1 MNKIELIKPDD
12 WHVHFREGEILKKI
26 VPLTSN
32 LYNRA
37 VVMPNISSPIITSH
51 QAKLYK
57 KEILKH
63 SKNNKFFEPLI
74 TFYLT
79 ENLILN
85 ELILAYK
92 NRDVFAVK
100 LYPAGATT
108 NSSKGIRNISSKF
121 NFFEQMCKE
130 QIPLL
135 IHGEINLKSVD
146 VFDREQFFIENELTP
161 IINRFPELKI
171 TLEHITTK
179 FAVDF
184 VNDSNENLKA
194 SITPHHLIL
203 NRTDMLEHKIK
214 PHYYCLPI
222 LKKEDDRKALL
233 QAASNDNQKY
243 FLGTD
248 SAPHTVD
255 QKEMECGCAG
265 IFNTINSIQILT
277 QIFEDN
283 SKLDTLENFISI
295 NGCQHYNLPINKT
308 TITLEKSDKP
318 IVFDQFLNVKN
329 KKIKI
334 FQPNFDVFWHI
345 KNDVI

>member
-37 VVMPNISSPIITSH
+37 VVMPNISSPIISSQ

-57 KEILKH
+57 KEILKY

-79 ENLILN
+79 ENLILS
-85 ELILAYK
+85 ELILAHNNK
-92 NRDVFAVK
+92 DVFAVK

-108 NSSKGIRNISSKF
+108 NSSQGINNISSKYH
-121 NFFEQMCKE
+121 FFEEMCRY

-135 IHGEINLKSVD
+135 IHGEINEKSVD
-146 VFDREQFFIENELTP
+146 VFDREKVFIENELIP
-161 IINRFPELKI
+161 IIKRFPELKI

-184 VNDSNENLKA
+184 INEATDNIKA

-222 LKKEDDRKALL
+222 LKREDDRKALL
-233 QAASNDNQKY
+233 QAAFNINKKF

-265 IFNTINSIQILT
+265 IFNTVHSVEILT
-277 QIFEDN
+277 QIFDDN
-283 SKLDTLENFISI
+283 SKLDKLENFLSI
-295 NGCQHYNLPINKT
+295 NGCLHYNLPVNKT
-308 TITLEKSDKP
+308 TIKLEKSVSP
-318 IVFDQFLNVKN
+318 LIFDEYLHIKN

-334 FQPNFDVFWHI
+334 FKPNFDIFWEI
-345 KNDVI
+345 KNDY

>member
-1 MNKIELIKPDD
+1 MNKIEIIKPDD

-26 VPLTSN
+26 VPFTSS

-37 VVMPNISSPIITSH
+37 IIMPNISSPIITSH
-51 QAKLYK
+51 QARLYK
-57 KEILKH
+57 QEILKH
-63 SKNNKFFEPLI
+63 SKNNKSFEPLI

-85 ELILAYK
+85 ELIAAYK
-92 NRDVFAVK
+92 NKDVFAVK

-108 NSSKGIRNISSKF
+108 NSSKGIKNISSKYHV
-121 NFFEQMCKE
+121 FEQLCKNE
-130 QIPLL
+130 IPLL
-135 IHGEINLKSVD
+135 IHGEINEKSVD
-146 VFDREQFFIENELTP
+146 VFDREKVFIENELIP
-161 IINRFPELKI
+161 IINKFPELKI

-184 VNDSNENLKA
+184 INKANDNIKA

-222 LKKEDDRKALL
+222 LKREDDRKALL
-233 QAASNDNQKY
+233 QAAFNNNRKY

-265 IFNTINSIQILT
+265 IFNTINSIQVLT
-277 QIFEDN
+277 QIFENN
-283 SKLDTLENFISI
+283 SKLDKLENFVSV
-295 NGCQHYNLPINKT
+295 NGCLHYNLPINKS
-308 TITLEKSDKP
+308 TIRLEKSVNP
-318 IVFDQFLNVKN
+318 IVFDEFLNIKN
-329 KKIKI
+329 NKIKI
-334 FQPNFDVFWHI
+334 FKPNFDVFWEI
-345 KNDVI
+345 KNDII